1 MSESRAIFQGT
12 LGDINVPDVLTFLDM
27 LGKTGTLEVRHA
39 TDVRRLY
46 WDSGEICF
54 ADSSIPAETLPGWLA
69 LNGKVSREA
78 VEDARKAA
86 KKEED
91 VVTELVKMG
100 ELDPSGLPRSLREL
114 VLDIVYA
121 LFEWDGGEFAFSLT
135 DEPHEEKVVLRT
147 SCSNIIM
154 EGSRRLDE
162 WRRIRT
168 VFPNDDVFLAL
179 PEGEPQA
186 SVKLSDVE
194 EELLGHVDGKKTV
207 ADLVQA
213 TGHDHFT
220 TLTALHALLTTGHVE
235 VSDEAQQGPAGGN
248 GLDGDEAEVAS
259 TIVEV
264 FNNIFAGIHERV
276 VEVKGDAG
284 RDRFRS
290 TLSKPSFQKA
300 GVFQGVSFAD
310 DGRLPT
316 DAVLRNVASVEDE
329 QRIQRLKGSM
339 DRLLAQQVL
348 QVDTSYPREAKH
360 AVSELISKEKER
372 LPQEL

>member
-1 MSESRAIFQGT
+1 MSDERAIFEGR
-12 LGDINVPDVLTFLDM
+12 LGEINVPDVLTFLDM
-27 LGKTGTLEVRHA
+27 LGKTGTLEVRHEDA
-39 TDVRRLY
+39 VRRLY

-54 ADSSIPAETLPGWLA
+54 ADSTIASETLPGWLQ
-69 LNGKVSREA
+69 LNGQVSPEA
-78 VEDARKAA
+78 VQDARKAA
-86 KKEED
+86 EQEEGI
-91 VVTELVKMG
+91 VAELVKMG
-100 ELDPSGLPRSLREL
+100 ELDPSGLPKALRGL

-121 LFEWDGGEFAFSLT
+121 LFEWDAGRFAFSLT
-135 DEPHEEKVVLRT
+135 DEAHAEKVVLRT

-162 WRRIRT
+162 WRRIRQ
-168 VFPNDDVFLAL
+168 VFTSDEVYPCTAA
-179 PEGEPQA
+179 GEPPA

-207 ADLVQA
+207 SELVQV

-220 TLTALHALLTTGHVE
+220 TLTALHALLTTGFITISTDGP
-235 VSDEAQQGPAGGN
+235 VSSPGGN
-248 GLDGDEAEVAS
+248 GLDGDEAQVAS
-259 TIVEV
+259 TIVDV
-264 FNNIFAGIHERV
+264 FNNIFAGIHQRV
-276 VEVKGDAG
+276 AEVKGDPG
-284 RDRFRS
+284 REKFKA
-290 TLSKPSFQKA
+290 TLKKPSFQKA
-300 GVFQGVSFAD
+300 GVFQGIAFGD
-310 DGRLPT
+310 DGRLPA
-316 DAVLRNVASVEDE
+316 DAVLRNVAGVEE